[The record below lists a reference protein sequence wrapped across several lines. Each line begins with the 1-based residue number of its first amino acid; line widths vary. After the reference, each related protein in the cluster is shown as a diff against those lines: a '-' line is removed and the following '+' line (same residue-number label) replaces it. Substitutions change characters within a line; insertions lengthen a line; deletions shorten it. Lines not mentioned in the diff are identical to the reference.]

1 MAPLLATVAKSS
13 ETPEAGLDGAVA
25 GVGASGLKR
34 KAESDDDEMGRE
46 GEEGEAGRAKRP
58 KSEPVE
64 GTL

>member
-1 MAPLLATVAKSS
+1 M
-13 ETPEAGLDGAVA
+13 DGAVA